1 METAYR
7 IREDEF
13 GLSIE
18 VEGVGSKQAQLMQ
31 TFGECK
37 EGQCSCPTD
46 EYTKVASMDVKQEG
60 DSIRLRLEAKA
71 GETFDASE
79 IAACLDY
86 TTRKLDEAPN
96 PASS

>member
-1 METAYR
+1 METGYR
-7 IREDEF
+7 IREDES

-18 VEGVGSKQAQLMQ
+18 VEGVGSKQAELMQ

-46 EYTKVASMDVKQEG
+46 EYTKLASMDVKQAG
-60 DSIRLRLEAKA
+60 GSITLRLEAKA
-71 GETFDASE
+71 GEKFDASE

-86 TTRKLDEAPN
+86 TTQKLDEASN
-96 PASS
+96 PVSS